1 MYNKVIKE
9 LKKYSNKEKAKVS
22 QWFFKT
28 GPGQYGEGDIFI
40 GVKVPEIRMV
50 AQNFLDINFE
60 DLEKLLYS
68 KIHEHRLTA
77 VLILTYQ
84 FKKAN
89 EAQKKK
95 IYNFYFKHTK
105 QVNNWDLV
113 DLSAPNIV
121 GGYLLCHSDPTNGR
135 RIILYKLS
143 KSNNLWEKRISILAT
158 FTFLR
163 NNDFEDTLKIAKI
176 LLHDDHDLIHK
187 AVGWMLREVGKRNM
201 VVEEKFLKVYYK
213 EMPRTMLRYAIEKFP
228 EDLRQRYL
236 KGKV

>member
-1 MYNKVIKE
+1 MYSKVIKE
-9 LKKYSNKEKAKVS
+9 LNKYSNKEKAKVS

-50 AQNFLDINFE
+50 AQKFLEINFE
-60 DLEKLLYS
+60 DLKKLLYS
-68 KIHEHRLTA
+68 KIHEYRLTA

-84 FKKAN
+84 FKKAS
-89 EAQKKK
+89 EIQKKK
-95 IYNFYFKHTK
+95 IYNFYLKHTK
-105 QVNNWDLV
+105 QINNWDLV

-121 GGYLLCHSDPTNGR
+121 GGYLFGHSER
-135 RIILYKLS
+135 ERKILYKLA
-143 KSNNLWEKRISILAT
+143 KSNNLWEKRISIIAT